1 MIVFIDTGVLGLL
14 SSPNEKLE
22 AQQCQEWFYGLF
34 ARGVSMISS
43 DLCDYE
49 VRRGLILDQMRTSKG
64 EGLANLNKVKD
75 FIYFLPMTKSV
86 MFYAAQ
92 LWAISRRQ
100 GMPTADEK
108 NIDADVIIS
117 AQCQLFQEENLGQN
131 LVVATTNVKHLSRF
145 VSAQEWHNISY

>member
-1 MIVFIDTGVLGLL
+1 MIVFIDTGVLGAI
-14 SSPNEKLE
+14 SSPDKTGYVNE
-22 AQQCQEWFYGLF
+22 CQEWFYGLF
-34 ARGVSMISS
+34 ARGVFLISS

-64 EGLANLNKVKD
+64 EGLANLDEVKNL
-75 FIYFLPMTKSV
+75 IYFLSMTKLV
-86 MFYAAQ
+86 MFRASQ

-145 VSAQEWHNISY
+145 ISAQEWHNIK